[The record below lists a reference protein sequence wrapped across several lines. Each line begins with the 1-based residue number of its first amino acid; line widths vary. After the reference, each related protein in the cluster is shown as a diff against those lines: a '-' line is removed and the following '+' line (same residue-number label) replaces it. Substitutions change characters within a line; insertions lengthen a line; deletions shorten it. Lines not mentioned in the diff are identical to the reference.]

1 MKSENTYI
9 YVLLLDHGK
18 IFVHSSNSTDIEDIF
33 TEYKLLYEYSI
44 KYKPLNILDSFQTN
58 YPESNNYLITNSQSY
73 STKSLASTHPKMF
86 YLEIDKVVKQYM
98 MIYGM
103 ENVRGGSYTNETFSY
118 FTTKLLENELN
129 IDKYQHNKDLLN
141 QYKDYCSTHLSYE
154 IAELDKYIL
163 FKNKYNRL
171 KKMNEISHT
180 FKSMNTEIQNDNL
193 EEFDEHILNHLEWL
207 YNICIDKSPEVNRK
221 KSENIEKYR
230 KTVDYIKKIYIKYLY
245 VLEEKD
251 DFPCRSSYILYM
263 KYPEFLFDPFF
274 YHEKKDT
281 GYCLSENDCQIWEV
295 FQLIYYTIYNRIQEL
310 EYDMSFFPKDIESL
324 VAMKKRDCFHKPVN
338 EKTE

>member
-9 YVLLLDHGK
+9 YVLLLDRGK
-18 IFVHSSNSTDIEDIF
+18 IFVHSSNSTDIENIF

-98 MIYGM
+98 MIYGI

-171 KKMNEISHT
+171 KKMN
-180 FKSMNTEIQNDNL
+180 
-193 EEFDEHILNHLEWL
+193 
-207 YNICIDKSPEVNRK
+207 
-221 KSENIEKYR
+221 
-230 KTVDYIKKIYIKYLY
+230 
-245 VLEEKD
+245 
-251 DFPCRSSYILYM
+251 
-263 KYPEFLFDPFF
+263 
-274 YHEKKDT
+274 
-281 GYCLSENDCQIWEV
+281 
-295 FQLIYYTIYNRIQEL
+295 
-310 EYDMSFFPKDIESL
+310 
-324 VAMKKRDCFHKPVN
+324 
-338 EKTE
+338 